1 MYISGESWDDLIN
14 SEKSLAKMNLIKFL
28 KLTNEDFTFEN
39 IYITNAKF
47 NFKIGKNLTET
58 IEQNKKI
65 WEGL

>member
-1 MYISGESWDDLIN
+1 
-14 SEKSLAKMNLIKFL
+14 MNLIKFL

>member
-14 SEKSLAKMNLIKFL
+14 SEKSLAKKNLIKFL

-65 WEGL
+65 WESL

>member
-65 WEGL
+65 WESL